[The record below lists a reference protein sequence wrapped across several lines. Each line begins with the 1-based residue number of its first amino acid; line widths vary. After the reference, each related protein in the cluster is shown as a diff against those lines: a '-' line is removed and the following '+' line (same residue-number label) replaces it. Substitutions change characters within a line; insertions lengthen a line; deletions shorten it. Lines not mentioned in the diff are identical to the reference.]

1 MVLETVCSSTAEE
14 VEKLAS
20 IHSESLVTG
29 SHCRSRFASLGR
41 LFKPWKWRKK
51 QSEKFKQRSTAL
63 ERRMSVRQSREELI
77 KRGVLKEIFE
87 KGSDLPAVS
96 VYLISD
102 IKIHIKHVLTSRM
115 QSDKH

>member
-87 KGSDLPAVS
+87 KDL
-96 VYLISD
+96 I
-102 IKIHIKHVLTSRM
+102 IHLENHNVHRFLTF
-115 QSDKH
+115 HIVFFIN